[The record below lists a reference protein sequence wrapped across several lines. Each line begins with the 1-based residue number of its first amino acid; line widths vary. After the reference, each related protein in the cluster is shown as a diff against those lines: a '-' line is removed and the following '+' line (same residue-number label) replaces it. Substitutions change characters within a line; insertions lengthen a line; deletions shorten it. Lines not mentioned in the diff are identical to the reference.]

1 MEYRIEKDTMGEV
14 KVPADVYWGAQTQRS
29 IENFKIAQDINRMP
43 KEIIKAFAYLKKAA
57 ALTNFDAGV
66 LPKEK
71 ADLIAQVCEEIL
83 EGKLDDQFPL
93 VVWQTGSG
101 TQSNMNVN
109 EVIAYRGHVIKGGQ
123 LADKEKFL
131 HPNDD
136 VNKSQSS
143 NDTFPTA
150 MHIAA
155 YKVLV
160 ENTIPGIE
168 KLRDTLDEKSR
179 QFMSVVKIGRT
190 HFMDATPLTLG
201 QEISGYVSQ
210 LNHGLKAIKNTLEHL
225 SELALGG
232 TAVGTGINTPKGYSE
247 NVAKHIANL
256 TGLPFITAANKFEAL
271 AAHDAIV
278 EAHGALKT
286 VAVSLMKIANDVRM
300 LSSGPRSGIGEIFI
314 PDNEPGSSI
323 MPGKVNPTQSEA
335 LTMIA
340 AQVLGND
347 VAINIG
353 GANGHFELNVFKPLM
368 IFNFLHSAR
377 LIGEGCVSFNDKCA
391 TGIEPIEANIKKHVD
406 NSLMLVTALNTKIGY
421 YKSAEIAQ
429 KAHKEGTTLKEMAV
443 QLGYLTED
451 EFDQWVIPANMV
463 GEIK

>member
-14 KVPADVYWGAQTQRS
+14 RVPAEAYYGAQTQRS
-29 IENFKIAQDINRMP
+29 IDNFRIAQDINRMP
-43 KEIIKAFAYLKKAA
+43 KEIIRAFAFLKKAA
-57 ALTNFDAGV
+57 AIANMEAGV

-71 ADLIAQVCEEIL
+71 CELIGLVCEEIL
-83 EGKLDDQFPL
+83 EGKLADAFPL

-109 EVIAYRGHVIKGGQ
+109 EVVAYRGHVLKGGS
-123 LADKEKFL
+123 LADKDKFL

-155 YKVLV
+155 YEMLAHVTL
-160 ENTIPGIE
+160 PGMQ
-168 KLRDTLDEKSR
+168 KLRDTLAAKSEA
-179 QFMSVVKIGRT
+179 FKKVVKIGRT

-201 QEISGYVSQ
+201 QEFSGYVSQ
-210 LNHGLKAIKNTLEHL
+210 LDHGMKAVRNALPHL

-232 TAVGTGINTPKGYSE
+232 TAVGTGINTPDGYAE
-247 NVAKHIANL
+247 NVAAHIARL
-256 TGLPFITAANKFEAL
+256 TGLPFVTAENKFEAL

-286 VAVSLMKIANDVRM
+286 VAVSLMKIANDIRM

-323 MPGKVNPTQSEA
+323 MPGKVNPTQCEA

-347 VAINIG
+347 VAINVG
-353 GANGHFELNVFKPLM
+353 GATGHFELNVFKPVM
-368 IFNFLHSAR
+368 IYNFLHSAR
-377 LIGEGCVSFNDKCA
+377 LIGDGCVSFNDKCA
-391 TGIEPIEANIKKHVD
+391 VGIEPIEANIRRHVE
-406 NSLMLVTALNTKIGY
+406 NSLMLVTSLNTKIGY
-421 YKSAEIAQ
+421 YKAAEIAQ
-429 KAHKEGTTLKEMAV
+429 KAHREGTTLKEMAV
-443 QLGYLTED
+443 RLGYVTPEQFD
-451 EFDQWVIPANMV
+451 EWVVPGQMV
-463 GEIK
+463 GKIQ

>member
-1 MEYRIEKDTMGEV
+1 MNYRIEKDTMGTV
-14 KVPADVYWGAQTQRS
+14 QVPADVFWGAQTQRS
-29 IENFKIAQDINRMP
+29 VENFKIAEDINKMP
-43 KEIIKAFAYLKKAA
+43 KEIIYAFAYLKKAA
-57 ALTNFDAGV
+57 ALTNLDAGV
-66 LPKEK
+66 LDKNK
-71 ADLIAQVCEEIL
+71 CDLIATVCDEIL
-83 EGKLDDQFPL
+83 AGKLDDQFPL

-109 EVIAYRGHVIKGGQ
+109 EVIAYKAHVNNGGK
-123 LADKEKFL
+123 LSDEKKVI

-155 YKVLV
+155 YKILMDVTL
-160 ENTIPGIE
+160 PGMQ
-168 KLRDTLDEKSR
+168 KLRDTLAEKSKE
-179 QFMSVVKIGRT
+179 FMQVVKIGRT
-190 HFMDATPLTLG
+190 HLMDATPLTLG

-210 LNHGLKAIKNTLEHL
+210 LDHGMRAIKNSLAHL

-232 TAVGTGINTPKGYSE
+232 TAVGTGINTPPGYSV
-247 NVAKHIANL
+247 NVAKHIAAL
-256 TGLPFITAANKFEAL
+256 TGLPFVTAENKFEAL

-286 VAVSLMKIANDVRM
+286 VACSLMKIANDIRF
-300 LSSGPRSGIGEIFI
+300 LASGPRCGIGELFI

-323 MPGKVNPTQSEA
+323 MPGKVNPTQCEA
-335 LTMIA
+335 MTMAA

-353 GANGHFELNVFKPLM
+353 GATGHFELNVFKPVM

-377 LIGEGCVSFNDKCA
+377 LIGDVCVSFNDKCA
-391 TGIEPIEANIKKHVD
+391 AGIKPIEENISKHLH
-406 NSLMLVTALNTKIGY
+406 NSLMLVTSLNTKIGY
-421 YKSAEIAQ
+421 YKAAEIAQ
-429 KAHKEGTTLKEMAV
+429 TAHKQGKTLKQTAID
-443 QLGYLTED
+443 LGYVTSEQFD
-451 EFDQWVIPANMV
+451 EWVKPEEMV
-463 GEIK
+463 GKI